1 MNEKLAGWA
10 GFRQLSKGVR
20 GFHYERGEK
29 IMNWMPPGETEW
41 FMGRDRVPH
50 FTDSLDACFEW
61 LVPKL
66 RREGEYPYLTEII
79 IDPTMCD
86 EEMYY
91 CYLRYDSLHDD
102 GCIEGEESQGSAI
115 TPSLA
120 FCNAVIGMIK

>member
-1 MNEKLAGWA
+1 MNEKLAEWA
-10 GFRQLSKGVR
+10 GFRLVSNVPVPYYQNPNRQAVTRSGD
-20 GFHYERGEK
+20 
-29 IMNWMPPGETEW
+29 MPN
-41 FMGRDRVPH
+41 
-50 FTDSLDACFEW
+50 FTQSLDACFEW

-66 RREGEYPYLTEII
+66 RREGEYPYLNEII

-102 GCIEGEESQGSAI
+102 GCIEREESQGSAI